1 MFRYAFLLAASAVAD
16 APKAAVTVLVAAVD
30 GAQLTLPGSPGGP
43 RRGGSGRYPGSPSR
57 PRADPP
63 RPGPDASSPERLPG
77 TAMSKTAY
85 IRTKPHLNI
94 GTMGHVDH
102 GKTTLT
108 AAITKVLAE
117 RGAGTFVPFD
127 RIDRAPEEAARG
139 ITINIAHVEYETGTR
154 HYAHVDMPG
163 HADYVKNMVTG
174 AAQLDGA
181 ILVVSAL
188 DGIMP
193 QTAEHV
199 LLARQVGVDHIVVA
213 LNKADA
219 GDEELTDLVELE
231 VRELLTA
238 HGYGGDAAP
247 VVRVSGLKALEGDPR
262 WTASIEAL
270 LDAVDTYV
278 PVPERYLDAPF
289 LLPVENVLTIT
300 GRGTVVTGA
309 VERGTVRV
317 GDKVQVLGADTE
329 TVVTGLET
337 FGRPMEEAQ
346 AGDNVAL
353 LLRGVPR
360 DAVRRGHVVAA
371 PGSVTPSRR
380 FTARLYVLSA
390 REGGRTTPL
399 STGYRP
405 QFYIRT
411 ADVVGD
417 VDLGEAAVARPGDT
431 VTVTVE
437 LGRDVP
443 LEPGLGFAVREG
455 GRTVGAGTVTEVL

>member
-1 MFRYAFLLAASAVAD
+1 MA
-16 APKAAVTVLVAAVD
+16 
-30 GAQLTLPGSPGGP
+30 
-43 RRGGSGRYPGSPSR
+43 
-57 PRADPP
+57 
-63 RPGPDASSPERLPG
+63 
-77 TAMSKTAY
+77 KTAFT
-85 IRTKPHLNI
+85 RTKPHLNI

-117 RGAGTFVPFD
+117 RGGASYVPFD
-127 RIDRAPEEAARG
+127 RIDRAPEEARRG
-139 ITINIAHVEYETGTR
+139 ITINLTHVEYETDTR

-163 HADYVKNMVTG
+163 HADYIKNMVTG

-188 DGIMP
+188 DGVMP

-219 GDEELTDLVELE
+219 GDPELTDLVELE
-231 VRELLTA
+231 VRDLLTA

-247 VVRVSGLKALEGDPR
+247 VVRVSGLGALEGDPR
-262 WTASIEAL
+262 WTGAVEAL

-278 PVPERYLDAPF
+278 PMPVRYTDAPF
-289 LLPVENVLTIT
+289 LLSVENVLTIT

-309 VERGTVRV
+309 VERGTVRT
-317 GDKVQVLGADTE
+317 GDRVSVLGGDGEPVE

-337 FGRPMEEAQ
+337 FGKPMESAE

-353 LLRGVPR
+353 LLRGVHR
-360 DAVRRGHVVAA
+360 DGVRRGDVVAA
-371 PGSVTPSRR
+371 PGSVTPARR
-380 FTARLYVLSA
+380 FTAQVYVLSA
-390 REGGRTTPL
+390 REGGRSTPIA
-399 STGYRP
+399 SGYRP
-405 QFYIRT
+405 QFYVRT

-417 VDLGEAAVARPGDT
+417 VDLGASGVARPGET
-431 VTVTVE
+431 VTMTVE

-443 LEPGLGFAVREG
+443 LESGLGFAIREG
-455 GRTVGAGTVTEVL
+455 GRTVGAGTVTAVG

>member
-1 MFRYAFLLAASAVAD
+1 
-16 APKAAVTVLVAAVD
+16 
-30 GAQLTLPGSPGGP
+30 
-43 RRGGSGRYPGSPSR
+43 
-57 PRADPP
+57 
-63 RPGPDASSPERLPG
+63 
-77 TAMSKTAY
+77 MSKTAY
-85 IRTKPHLNI
+85 VRTKPHLNI

-108 AAITKVLAE
+108 AAITKVLSG
-117 RGAGTFVPFD
+117 RGSAGFVPFD

-139 ITINIAHVEYETGTR
+139 ITINIAHVEYETDTR

-231 VRELLTA
+231 IRELLSA
-238 HGYGGDAAP
+238 HGYGGDSAP

-262 WTASIEAL
+262 WTASIDAL

-278 PVPERYLDAPF
+278 PMPERYVDAPF

-309 VERGTVRV
+309 VERGTVRP
-317 GDKVQVLGADTE
+317 GDRVEVPGAGVE
-329 TVVTGLET
+329 SVVTGLET
-337 FGRPMEEAQ
+337 FGKPMEEAQ

-371 PGSVTPSRR
+371 PGSVVPSRR
-380 FTARLYVLSA
+380 FTAQVYVLSA
-390 REGGRTTPL
+390 REGGRATPV

-431 VTVTVE
+431 VTMTVE
-437 LGRDVP
+437 LGRGTP
-443 LEPGLGFAVREG
+443 LEPGLGFAIREG
-455 GRTVGAGTVTEVL
+455 GRTVGAGTVTAVA

>member
-1 MFRYAFLLAASAVAD
+1 
-16 APKAAVTVLVAAVD
+16 
-30 GAQLTLPGSPGGP
+30 
-43 RRGGSGRYPGSPSR
+43 
-57 PRADPP
+57 
-63 RPGPDASSPERLPG
+63 
-77 TAMSKTAY
+77 MSKTAY
-85 IRTKPHLNI
+85 VRTKPHLNI

-117 RGAGTFVPFD
+117 RGSGSFVPFD

-139 ITINIAHVEYETGTR
+139 ITINIAHVEYETDTR

-199 LLARQVGVDHIVVA
+199 LLARQVGVNHIVVA
-213 LNKADA
+213 INKADA

-231 VRELLTA
+231 VRDLLSA
-238 HGYGGDAAP
+238 HGYGGDSAP

-262 WTASIEAL
+262 WTASIDAL

-278 PVPERYLDAPF
+278 PMPERYLDAPF

-309 VERGTVRV
+309 VERGTIRV
-317 GDKVQVLGADTE
+317 GERVQVLGAEVE

-337 FGRPMEEAQ
+337 FGKPMAEAQ

-371 PGSVTPSRR
+371 PGSVVPSRH
-380 FTARLYVLSA
+380 FTAQVYVLSA
-390 REGGRTTPL
+390 REGGRTTPV

-431 VTVTVE
+431 VTMTVE
-437 LGRDVP
+437 LGREVP
-443 LEPGLGFAVREG
+443 LEPGLGFAIREG
-455 GRTVGAGTVTEVL
+455 GRTVGAGTVTEVG

>member
-1 MFRYAFLLAASAVAD
+1 
-16 APKAAVTVLVAAVD
+16 
-30 GAQLTLPGSPGGP
+30 
-43 RRGGSGRYPGSPSR
+43 
-57 PRADPP
+57 
-63 RPGPDASSPERLPG
+63 
-77 TAMSKTAY
+77 MSKTAY
-85 IRTKPHLNI
+85 VRTKPHLNI

-117 RGAGTFVPFD
+117 RGAGSTTQFVSFD

-139 ITINIAHVEYETGTR
+139 ITINIAHVEYETDTR

-238 HGYGGDAAP
+238 HGYGGDAVP

-262 WTASIEAL
+262 WMASVEAL

-278 PVPERYLDAPF
+278 PMPERYLDAPF

-317 GDKVQVLGADTE
+317 GDRVEVLGASVE

-337 FGRPMEEAQ
+337 FGKPMEEAQ

-353 LLRGVPR
+353 LLRGVAR
-360 DAVRRGHVVAA
+360 DTVRRGHVVAA
-371 PGSVTPSRR
+371 PGSVVPARR
-380 FTARLYVLSA
+380 FRARVYVLSA
-390 REGGRTTPL
+390 REGGRSTPL
-399 STGYRP
+399 TTGYRP

-417 VDLGEAAVARPGDT
+417 VDLGEVAVARPGDT
-431 VTVTVE
+431 VTMTVE

-443 LEPGLGFAVREG
+443 LETGLGFAVREG
-455 GRTVGAGTVTEVL
+455 GRTVGAGTVTAVE

>member
-1 MFRYAFLLAASAVAD
+1 ML
-16 APKAAVTVLVAAVD
+16 
-30 GAQLTLPGSPGGP
+30 
-43 RRGGSGRYPGSPSR
+43 
-57 PRADPP
+57 
-63 RPGPDASSPERLPG
+63 
-77 TAMSKTAY
+77 KTAY
-85 IRTKPHLNI
+85 VRTKPHLNI

-108 AAITKVLAE
+108 AAITKVLSD
-117 RGAGTFVPFD
+117 RGTGTFVPFD
-127 RIDRAPEEAARG
+127 RIDRAPEETQRG
-139 ITINIAHVEYETGTR
+139 ITINIAHVEYETDTR

-163 HADYVKNMVTG
+163 HADYIKNMVTG

-219 GDEELTDLVELE
+219 VDDGEDRVLTDLVELE
-231 VRELLTA
+231 VRELLSA
-238 HGYGGDAAP
+238 HGYGGDSVP
-247 VVRVSGLKALEGDPR
+247 VVRVSGLRALEGDPR
-262 WTASIEAL
+262 WTAAVEAL

-278 PVPERYLDAPF
+278 PMPVRYTDAPF
-289 LLPVENVLTIT
+289 LLSVENVLTIT

-309 VERGTVRV
+309 VERGTVRS
-317 GDKVQVLGADTE
+317 GDRVSVLGPDIE
-329 TVVTGLET
+329 TVVIGLET
-337 FGRPMEEAQ
+337 FGKPMESAE

-353 LLRGVPR
+353 LLRGVER
-360 DAVRRGHVVAA
+360 DRVRRGHVVAA

-380 FTARLYVLSA
+380 FTAQVYVLSA
-390 REGGRTTPL
+390 REGGRTTPVT
-399 STGYRP
+399 TGYRP

-417 VDLGEAAVARPGDT
+417 VDLGAVAVARPGDT
-431 VTVTVE
+431 VDLTVE

-443 LEPGLGFAVREG
+443 LETGLGFAIREG
-455 GRTVGAGTVTEVL
+455 GRTVGAGTVTGLL

>member
-1 MFRYAFLLAASAVAD
+1 M
-16 APKAAVTVLVAAVD
+16 P
-30 GAQLTLPGSPGGP
+30 
-43 RRGGSGRYPGSPSR
+43 
-57 PRADPP
+57 
-63 RPGPDASSPERLPG
+63 
-77 TAMSKTAY
+77 KTAY
-85 IRTKPHLNI
+85 VRTKPHLNI

-117 RGAGTFVPFD
+117 RGSGTFVPFD

-139 ITINIAHVEYETGTR
+139 ITINIAHVEYETDTR

-231 VRELLTA
+231 VRELLSA
-238 HGYGGDAAP
+238 QGYGGDAVP

-262 WTASIEAL
+262 WTAAIDAL

-278 PVPERYLDAPF
+278 PMPERYLDAPF
-289 LLPVENVLTIT
+289 LMPVENVLTIT

-309 VERGTVRV
+309 VERGTIRV
-317 GDKVQVLGADTE
+317 GDRVEVLGAGVD
-329 TVVTGLET
+329 TVVTGVET

-360 DAVRRGHVVAA
+360 DAVRRGHIVAA
-371 PGSVTPSRR
+371 PGSVVPSRR
-380 FTARLYVLSA
+380 FTAQVYVLSA
-390 REGGRTTPL
+390 REGGRTTAV

-417 VDLGEAAVARPGDT
+417 VDLGERAVARPGDT
-431 VTVTVE
+431 VTMTVE

-443 LEPGLGFAVREG
+443 LEPGLGFAIREG
-455 GRTVGAGTVTEVL
+455 GRTVGAGTVTSIV

>member
-1 MFRYAFLLAASAVAD
+1 MA
-16 APKAAVTVLVAAVD
+16 
-30 GAQLTLPGSPGGP
+30 
-43 RRGGSGRYPGSPSR
+43 
-57 PRADPP
+57 
-63 RPGPDASSPERLPG
+63 
-77 TAMSKTAY
+77 KTAFA
-85 IRTKPHLNI
+85 RTKPHLNI

-117 RGAGTFVPFD
+117 RGGASFVPFD
-127 RIDRAPEEAARG
+127 RIDRAPEEARRG
-139 ITINIAHVEYETGTR
+139 ITINLTHVEYETGTR

-163 HADYVKNMVTG
+163 HADYIKNMVTG

-188 DGIMP
+188 DGVMP

-219 GDEELTDLVELE
+219 GDPELTDLVELE

-238 HGYGGDAAP
+238 HGYGGDEAP
-247 VVRVSGLKALEGDPR
+247 VVRVSGLGALEGDPR
-262 WTASIEAL
+262 WTAAIEAL

-278 PVPERYLDAPF
+278 PTPVRYTDAPF

-309 VERGTVRV
+309 VERGTVRL
-317 GDKVQVLGADTE
+317 GDRVALLGGEGEPVE
-329 TVVTGLET
+329 TIVTGLET
-337 FGRPMEEAQ
+337 FGKPMEAAE

-353 LLRGVPR
+353 LLRGVHR
-360 DAVRRGHVVAA
+360 DGVRRGHVVAA
-371 PGSVTPSRR
+371 PGSVAPRRR
-380 FTARLYVLSA
+380 FTAQVYVLSA
-390 REGGRTTPL
+390 REGGRTTAL
-399 STGYRP
+399 SSGYRP

-417 VDLGEAAVARPGDT
+417 VDLGAAGVARPGET
-431 VTVTVE
+431 VTMTVE

-443 LEPGLGFAVREG
+443 LEAGLGFAIREG
-455 GRTVGAGTVTEVL
+455 GRTVGAGTVTEVLG

>member
-1 MFRYAFLLAASAVAD
+1 M
-16 APKAAVTVLVAAVD
+16 P
-30 GAQLTLPGSPGGP
+30 
-43 RRGGSGRYPGSPSR
+43 
-57 PRADPP
+57 
-63 RPGPDASSPERLPG
+63 
-77 TAMSKTAY
+77 KTAY
-85 IRTKPHLNI
+85 VRTKPHLNI
-94 GTMGHVDH
+94 GTIGHVDH

-108 AAITKVLAE
+108 AAITKVLSE
-117 RGAGTFVPFD
+117 RGTGAFVPFD

-139 ITINIAHVEYETGTR
+139 ITINIAHVEYETDTR

-188 DGIMP
+188 DGVMP

-219 GDEELTDLVELE
+219 GDPELTGLVELE

-238 HGYGGDAAP
+238 HGYGGDSVP
-247 VVRVSGLKALEGDPR
+247 VVRVSGLRALEGDPR
-262 WTASIEAL
+262 WTAAIEAL

-278 PVPERYLDAPF
+278 PMPVRYIDAPF

-309 VERGTVRV
+309 VERGTVRA
-317 GDKVQVLGADTE
+317 GDRVEVLGAGLE

-337 FGRPMEEAQ
+337 FGRPMGSAQ

-353 LLRGVPR
+353 LLRGVQR
-360 DAVRRGHVVAA
+360 SVVRRGHVVAA
-371 PGSVTPSRR
+371 PGSVSPSHR
-380 FTARLYVLSA
+380 FTAQVYVLSA
-390 REGGRTTPL
+390 GEGGRSTPI

-417 VDLGEAAVARPGDT
+417 VDLGAAAVARPGET
-431 VTVTVE
+431 VTMTVE

-443 LEPGLGFAVREG
+443 LEAGLGFAIREG
-455 GRTVGAGTVTEVL
+455 GRTVGAGTVTKLVP

>member
-1 MFRYAFLLAASAVAD
+1 M
-16 APKAAVTVLVAAVD
+16 P
-30 GAQLTLPGSPGGP
+30 
-43 RRGGSGRYPGSPSR
+43 
-57 PRADPP
+57 
-63 RPGPDASSPERLPG
+63 
-77 TAMSKTAY
+77 KTAY
-85 IRTKPHLNI
+85 VRTKPHLNI

-108 AAITKVLAE
+108 AAITKVLAD
-117 RGAGTFVPFD
+117 RGSGAFVPFD

-139 ITINIAHVEYETGTR
+139 ITINIAHVEYETDTR

-199 LLARQVGVDHIVVA
+199 LLARQVGVDHVVVA
-213 LNKADA
+213 LNKADS
-219 GDEELTDLVELE
+219 GDEELMDLVELE
-231 VRELLTA
+231 VRDLLTE

-247 VVRVSGLKALEGDPR
+247 VVRVSGLRALAGDPR
-262 WTASIEAL
+262 WTASIDAL

-278 PVPERYLDAPF
+278 PMPERYLDAPF

-309 VERGTVRV
+309 VERGRVRV
-317 GDKVQVLGADTE
+317 GDRIDVLGAGLE

-337 FGRPMEEAQ
+337 FGKPMDEAQ

-360 DAVRRGHVVAA
+360 DAVRRGHVVTA
-371 PGSVTPSRR
+371 PGSVSPSRR
-380 FTARLYVLSA
+380 FTAQVYVLSA
-390 REGGRTTPL
+390 REGGRTTPV

-417 VDLGEAAVARPGDT
+417 VDLGEAAVARPGER
-431 VTVTVE
+431 VAMTVE
-437 LGRDVP
+437 LGREVP
-443 LEPGLGFAVREG
+443 LEPGLGFAIREG
-455 GRTVGAGTVTEVL
+455 GRTVGAGTVTAVL

>member
-1 MFRYAFLLAASAVAD
+1 
-16 APKAAVTVLVAAVD
+16 
-30 GAQLTLPGSPGGP
+30 
-43 RRGGSGRYPGSPSR
+43 
-57 PRADPP
+57 
-63 RPGPDASSPERLPG
+63 
-77 TAMSKTAY
+77 MSKQAFV
-85 IRTKPHLNI
+85 RTKPHLNI

-108 AAITKVLAE
+108 AAITKVLSS
-117 RGAGTFVPFD
+117 RGSGTFVPFD

-139 ITINIAHVEYETGTR
+139 ITINIAHVEYETDTR

-163 HADYVKNMVTG
+163 HADYIKNMVTG

-199 LLARQVGVDHIVVA
+199 LLARQVGVEHIVVA
-213 LNKADA
+213 LNKSDA
-219 GDEELTDLVELE
+219 GDSELTDLVELE
-231 VRELLTA
+231 VRDLLSA
-238 HGYGGDAAP
+238 HGYDGEHAP
-247 VVRVSGLKALEGDPR
+247 VVRVSGLRALEGDPR
-262 WTASIEAL
+262 WTGAVEAL

-278 PVPERYLDAPF
+278 PTPERYTDAPF

-309 VERGTVRV
+309 VERGQVRV
-317 GDKVQVLGADTE
+317 GDRVEVLGADIE

-337 FGRPMEEAQ
+337 FGKPMESAE

-353 LLRGVPR
+353 LLRGVQR

-371 PGSVTPSRR
+371 TGSVTPRRR
-380 FTARLYVLSA
+380 FTAEVYVLSA
-390 REGGRTTPL
+390 AEGGRTTPVA
-399 STGYRP
+399 TGYRP

-411 ADVVGD
+411 ADAVGD
-417 VDLGEAAVARPGDT
+417 VDLGEAAVVRPGDT
-431 VTVTVE
+431 VTMTVE
-437 LGRDVP
+437 LGREVP
-443 LEPGLGFAVREG
+443 LEPGLGFAIREG
-455 GRTVGAGTVTEVL
+455 GRTVGAGTVLTVAD

>member
-1 MFRYAFLLAASAVAD
+1 
-16 APKAAVTVLVAAVD
+16 
-30 GAQLTLPGSPGGP
+30 
-43 RRGGSGRYPGSPSR
+43 
-57 PRADPP
+57 
-63 RPGPDASSPERLPG
+63 
-77 TAMSKTAY
+77 MSKTAY

-117 RGAGTFVPFD
+117 RGDGTFVPFD

-238 HGYGGDAAP
+238 HGYGGDATP

-329 TVVTGLET
+329 SVVTGLET
-337 FGRPMEEAQ
+337 FGKPMEEAQ

-353 LLRGVPR
+353 LLRGVAR

-390 REGGRTTPL
+390 GEGGRTTPL

-411 ADVVGD
+411 ADVVGI

-455 GRTVGAGTVTEVL
+455 GRTVGAGTVTEVV

>member
-1 MFRYAFLLAASAVAD
+1 MA
-16 APKAAVTVLVAAVD
+16 
-30 GAQLTLPGSPGGP
+30 
-43 RRGGSGRYPGSPSR
+43 
-57 PRADPP
+57 
-63 RPGPDASSPERLPG
+63 
-77 TAMSKTAY
+77 KTAFV
-85 IRTKPHLNI
+85 RTKPHLNI

-108 AAITKVLAE
+108 AAITKVLAA
-117 RGAGTFVPFD
+117 RGGADFVPFD
-127 RIDRAPEEAARG
+127 RIDRTAEESRRG
-139 ITINIAHVEYETGTR
+139 ITINLTHVEYETDTR

-163 HADYVKNMVTG
+163 HADYIKNMVTG

-188 DGIMP
+188 DGVMP

-219 GDEELTDLVELE
+219 GDPELTDLVELE
-231 VRELLTA
+231 VRDLLTA

-247 VVRVSGLKALEGDPR
+247 VVRVSGLGALEGDPR
-262 WTASIEAL
+262 WTGAIEAL

-278 PVPERYLDAPF
+278 PMPVRYTDAPF
-289 LLPVENVLTIT
+289 LMPVENVLTIT

-309 VERGTVRV
+309 VERGSVRT
-317 GDKVQVLGADTE
+317 GDRVSVLGGDGEAVE

-337 FGRPMEEAQ
+337 FGKPMESAE

-360 DAVRRGHVVAA
+360 DGVRRGHVVAA
-371 PGSVTPSRR
+371 PGSVEPRRR
-380 FTARLYVLSA
+380 FTAQVYVLSA
-390 REGGRTTPL
+390 REGGRTTPVA
-399 STGYRP
+399 TGYRP

-417 VDLGEAAVARPGDT
+417 VDLGEAAVARPGET
-431 VTVTVE
+431 VTMTVE

-443 LEPGLGFAVREG
+443 LEAGLGFAIREG
-455 GRTVGAGTVTEVL
+455 GRTVGAGSVITVHG

>member
-1 MFRYAFLLAASAVAD
+1 
-16 APKAAVTVLVAAVD
+16 
-30 GAQLTLPGSPGGP
+30 
-43 RRGGSGRYPGSPSR
+43 
-57 PRADPP
+57 
-63 RPGPDASSPERLPG
+63 
-77 TAMSKTAY
+77 MSKTAY
-85 IRTKPHLNI
+85 VRTKPHLNI

-117 RGAGTFVPFD
+117 RGTSTFVPFD

-139 ITINIAHVEYETGTR
+139 ITINIAHVEYETDTR
-154 HYAHVDMPG
+154 HYAHVDLPG
-163 HADYVKNMVTG
+163 HADFIKNMITG

-199 LLARQVGVDHIVVA
+199 VLARQVGVDHIVVA

-219 GDEELTDLVELE
+219 GDEELIDLVELE

-238 HGYGGDAAP
+238 HGYGGDAVP
-247 VVRVSGLKALEGDPR
+247 VVRVSGLRALAGDPR
-262 WTASIEAL
+262 WTASVEAL

-278 PVPERYLDAPF
+278 PLPERYLDAPF

-309 VERGTVRV
+309 VERGVVRV
-317 GDKVQVLGADTE
+317 GDRVEVLGAGAE

-337 FGRPMEEAQ
+337 FGKPMSEAQ

-353 LLRGVPR
+353 LLRGVAR
-360 DAVRRGHVVAA
+360 DTVRRGHVVAA
-371 PGSVTPSRR
+371 PGSVVPRRR
-380 FTARLYVLSA
+380 FTARVYVLSTH
-390 REGGRTTPL
+390 EGGRSTPV

-405 QFYIRT
+405 QFHIRT

-417 VDLGEAAVARPGDT
+417 VDLGATAVARPGDT
-431 VTVTVE
+431 VTMAVE

-455 GRTVGAGTVTEVL
+455 GRTVGAGTVTSVG

>member
-1 MFRYAFLLAASAVAD
+1 
-16 APKAAVTVLVAAVD
+16 
-30 GAQLTLPGSPGGP
+30 
-43 RRGGSGRYPGSPSR
+43 
-57 PRADPP
+57 
-63 RPGPDASSPERLPG
+63 
-77 TAMSKTAY
+77 MSKTAY
-85 IRTKPHLNI
+85 VRTKPHLNI

-117 RGAGTFVPFD
+117 RGSGTFVPFD

-139 ITINIAHVEYETGTR
+139 ITINIAHVEYETDTR

-213 LNKADA
+213 LNKVDAVADGEDA
-219 GDEELTDLVELE
+219 VLTDLVELE
-231 VRELLTA
+231 VRDLLTT
-238 HGYGGDAAP
+238 HGYGGDSVP
-247 VVRVSGLKALEGDPR
+247 VVRVSGLRALAGDPR
-262 WTASIEAL
+262 WTASVEAL

-278 PVPERYLDAPF
+278 PMPERYLDAPF
-289 LLPVENVLTIT
+289 LLSVENVLTIT

-317 GDKVQVLGADTE
+317 GDRVEVLGAFVE

-337 FGRPMEEAQ
+337 FGKPMDEAQ

-353 LLRGVPR
+353 LLRGVGR

-371 PGSVTPSRR
+371 PGSVVPARR
-380 FTARLYVLSA
+380 FTAQVYVLSA
-390 REGGRTTPL
+390 REGGRSTPVA
-399 STGYRP
+399 TGYRP

-417 VDLGEAAVARPGDT
+417 VDLGEVGVARPGDT
-431 VTVTVE
+431 VTMTVE

-443 LEPGLGFAVREG
+443 LETGLGFAVREG
-455 GRTVGAGTVTEVL
+455 GRTVGAGTVTAVE

>member
-1 MFRYAFLLAASAVAD
+1 
-16 APKAAVTVLVAAVD
+16 
-30 GAQLTLPGSPGGP
+30 
-43 RRGGSGRYPGSPSR
+43 
-57 PRADPP
+57 
-63 RPGPDASSPERLPG
+63 
-77 TAMSKTAY
+77 MSKTAY
-85 IRTKPHLNI
+85 VRTKPHLNI

-108 AAITKVLAE
+108 AAITKVLAD
-117 RGAGTFVPFD
+117 RGSGAFVPFD

-139 ITINIAHVEYETGTR
+139 ITINIAHVEYETDTR

-231 VRELLTA
+231 VRDLLTA
-238 HGYGGDAAP
+238 HGYGGDSVP

-262 WTASIEAL
+262 WTASVEAL

-278 PVPERYLDAPF
+278 PMPERYLDAPF

-309 VERGTVRV
+309 VERGVVRV
-317 GDKVQVLGADTE
+317 GDRVEVLGAGVE

-337 FGRPMEEAQ
+337 FGKPMEEAQ

-371 PGSVTPSRR
+371 PGSVVPSRR
-380 FTARLYVLSA
+380 FTARVYVLSA
-390 REGGRTTPL
+390 REGGRTTAV
-399 STGYRP
+399 SSGYRP
-405 QFYIRT
+405 QFYLRT

-417 VDLGEAAVARPGDT
+417 VDLGDVAVARPGDT
-431 VTVTVE
+431 VVMTVE

-443 LEPGLGFAVREG
+443 LEAGLGFAIREG
-455 GRTVGAGTVTEVL
+455 GRTVGAGTVTAVG

>member
-1 MFRYAFLLAASAVAD
+1 M
-16 APKAAVTVLVAAVD
+16 P
-30 GAQLTLPGSPGGP
+30 
-43 RRGGSGRYPGSPSR
+43 
-57 PRADPP
+57 
-63 RPGPDASSPERLPG
+63 
-77 TAMSKTAY
+77 KTAY
-85 IRTKPHLNI
+85 VRTKPHLNI

-108 AAITKVLAE
+108 AAITKVLSD
-117 RGAGTFVPFD
+117 RGTGTFVPFD
-127 RIDRAPEEAARG
+127 RIDRAPEEAQRG

-154 HYAHVDMPG
+154 HYAHIDMPG
-163 HADYVKNMVTG
+163 HADYIKNMVTG

-181 ILVVSAL
+181 ILVVSAV

-219 GDEELTDLVELE
+219 GDPELTDLVELE
-231 VRELLTA
+231 VRELLSA
-238 HGYGGDAAP
+238 HGYGGDTVP
-247 VVRVSGLKALEGDPR
+247 VVRVSGLRALEGDPR
-262 WTASIEAL
+262 WTGAVEAL

-278 PVPERYLDAPF
+278 PMPVRYTDAPF

-317 GDKVQVLGADTE
+317 GDRVSVLGPDIE

-337 FGRPMEEAQ
+337 FGKPMESAE

-353 LLRGVPR
+353 LLRGVER
-360 DAVRRGHVVAA
+360 DRVRRGHVVAA

-380 FTARLYVLSA
+380 FIARVYVLSG
-390 REGGRTTPL
+390 REGGRTTPVT
-399 STGYRP
+399 TGYRP

-431 VTVTVE
+431 VTLTVE

-443 LEPGLGFAVREG
+443 LEPGLGFAIREG
-455 GRTVGAGTVTEVL
+455 GRTVGAGTVTELL

>member
-1 MFRYAFLLAASAVAD
+1 
-16 APKAAVTVLVAAVD
+16 
-30 GAQLTLPGSPGGP
+30 
-43 RRGGSGRYPGSPSR
+43 
-57 PRADPP
+57 
-63 RPGPDASSPERLPG
+63 
-77 TAMSKTAY
+77 MSKTAY
-85 IRTKPHLNI
+85 VRTKPHLNI

-108 AAITKVLAE
+108 AAITKVLAD
-117 RGAGTFVPFD
+117 RGSGAFVPFD

-139 ITINIAHVEYETGTR
+139 ITINIAHVEYETDTR

-231 VRELLTA
+231 VRDLLTA
-238 HGYGGDAAP
+238 HGYGGDSVP

-278 PVPERYLDAPF
+278 PMPERYIDAPF
-289 LLPVENVLTIT
+289 LLSVENVLTIT

-309 VERGTVRV
+309 VERGVVRV
-317 GDKVQVLGADTE
+317 GDRVEVLGAGVE

-337 FGRPMEEAQ
+337 FGKPMEEAQ
-346 AGDNVAL
+346 AGDNVAM
-353 LLRGVPR
+353 LLRGVAR

-371 PGSVTPSRR
+371 PGSVKPRRR
-380 FTARLYVLSA
+380 FSAQVYVLSA
-390 REGGRTTPL
+390 REGGRTTPVA
-399 STGYRP
+399 SGYRP

-411 ADVVGD
+411 ADVVGV
-417 VDLGEAAVARPGDT
+417 VDLGEVAVARPGDT
-431 VTVTVE
+431 VAMTVE

-443 LEPGLGFAVREG
+443 LEPGLGFAIREG
-455 GRTVGAGTVTEVL
+455 GRTVGAGTVTVVG

>member
-1 MFRYAFLLAASAVAD
+1 M
-16 APKAAVTVLVAAVD
+16 P
-30 GAQLTLPGSPGGP
+30 
-43 RRGGSGRYPGSPSR
+43 
-57 PRADPP
+57 
-63 RPGPDASSPERLPG
+63 
-77 TAMSKTAY
+77 KTAY
-85 IRTKPHLNI
+85 VRTKPHLNI

-117 RGAGTFVPFD
+117 RGSGTFVPFD

-139 ITINIAHVEYETGTR
+139 ITINIAHVEYETDTR

-219 GDEELTDLVELE
+219 SGDEELIDLVELE
-231 VRELLTA
+231 VRELLSA
-238 HGYGGDAAP
+238 HGYGGESVP

-262 WTASIEAL
+262 WTAAIDAL

-278 PVPERYLDAPF
+278 PMPERYLDAPF

-309 VERGTVRV
+309 VERGTIRV
-317 GDKVQVLGADTE
+317 GDRVEVLGAAVD

-337 FGRPMEEAQ
+337 FGKPMDEAQ

-360 DAVRRGHVVAA
+360 DAVRRGHIVAA
-371 PGSVTPSRR
+371 PGSVAPSRR
-380 FTARLYVLSA
+380 FSAQVYVLSTG
-390 REGGRTTPL
+390 EGGRTTPV

-417 VDLGEAAVARPGDT
+417 VDLGERAVARPGDT
-431 VTVTVE
+431 VAMTVE
-437 LGRDVP
+437 LGREVP
-443 LEPGLGFAVREG
+443 LEPGLGFAIREG
-455 GRTVGAGTVTEVL
+455 GRTVGAGTVTSVG

>member
-1 MFRYAFLLAASAVAD
+1 
-16 APKAAVTVLVAAVD
+16 
-30 GAQLTLPGSPGGP
+30 
-43 RRGGSGRYPGSPSR
+43 
-57 PRADPP
+57 
-63 RPGPDASSPERLPG
+63 
-77 TAMSKTAY
+77 MSKTAY
-85 IRTKPHLNI
+85 VRTKPHLNI

-117 RGAGTFVPFD
+117 RGSGTFVPFD

-139 ITINIAHVEYETGTR
+139 ITINIAHVEYETDTR

-219 GDEELTDLVELE
+219 GDEELIDLVELE
-231 VRELLTA
+231 VRDLLSQ
-238 HGYGGDAAP
+238 HGYGGDTAP
-247 VVRVSGLKALEGDPR
+247 VVRVSGLKALEGDPQ

-278 PVPERYLDAPF
+278 PMPERYVDAPF
-289 LLPVENVLTIT
+289 LLSVENVLTIP

-317 GDKVQVLGADTE
+317 GDRVEVLGAGLE

-337 FGRPMEEAQ
+337 FGKPMDDAQ

-371 PGSVTPSRR
+371 PGSVVPKRR
-380 FTARLYVLSA
+380 FSAQVYVLST
-390 REGGRTTPL
+390 REGGRSTPV
-399 STGYRP
+399 SSGYRP

-417 VDLGEAAVARPGDT
+417 IDLGEVGVARPGET
-431 VTVTVE
+431 VTMTVE
-437 LGRDVP
+437 LGREMP
-443 LEPGLGFAVREG
+443 LEPGLGFAIREG
-455 GRTVGAGTVTEVL
+455 GRTVGAGTVTAVE

>member
-1 MFRYAFLLAASAVAD
+1 
-16 APKAAVTVLVAAVD
+16 
-30 GAQLTLPGSPGGP
+30 
-43 RRGGSGRYPGSPSR
+43 
-57 PRADPP
+57 
-63 RPGPDASSPERLPG
+63 
-77 TAMSKTAY
+77 MSKTAY
-85 IRTKPHLNI
+85 VRTKPHLNI

-117 RGAGTFVPFD
+117 RGAGTYVPFD

-139 ITINIAHVEYETGTR
+139 ITINIAHVEYETDTR

-238 HGYGGDAAP
+238 HGYGGDAVP

-262 WTASIEAL
+262 WTASVEAL

-278 PVPERYLDAPF
+278 PMPERYLDAPF
-289 LLPVENVLTIT
+289 LLSVESVLTIT

-317 GDKVQVLGADTE
+317 GDRVEVLGASVE

-337 FGRPMEEAQ
+337 FGKPMEEAQ

-353 LLRGVPR
+353 LLRGVAR
-360 DAVRRGHVVAA
+360 DTVRRGHVVAA
-371 PGSVTPSRR
+371 PGSVVPGRR
-380 FTARLYVLSA
+380 FSARVYVLSA
-390 REGGRTTPL
+390 REGGRSTPVA
-399 STGYRP
+399 TGYRP

-411 ADVVGD
+411 ADVVGA
-417 VDLGEAAVARPGDT
+417 VDLGGTAVARPGET
-431 VTVTVE
+431 VTMTVE

-455 GRTVGAGTVTEVL
+455 GRTVGAGTVTAVE

>member
-1 MFRYAFLLAASAVAD
+1 M
-16 APKAAVTVLVAAVD
+16 P
-30 GAQLTLPGSPGGP
+30 
-43 RRGGSGRYPGSPSR
+43 
-57 PRADPP
+57 
-63 RPGPDASSPERLPG
+63 
-77 TAMSKTAY
+77 KTAY
-85 IRTKPHLNI
+85 VRTKPHLNI

-108 AAITKVLAE
+108 AAITKVLSE
-117 RGAGTFVPFD
+117 RGTGTFVPFD
-127 RIDRAPEEAARG
+127 RIDRAPEEAQRG
-139 ITINIAHVEYETGTR
+139 ITINIAHVEYETDTR

-188 DGIMP
+188 DGVMP

-219 GDEELTDLVELE
+219 GDDELTDLVELE
-231 VRELLTA
+231 VRDLLDQ
-238 HGYGGDAAP
+238 HGYPGSDVP
-247 VVRVSGLKALEGDPR
+247 VVRVSGLRALEGDPR
-262 WTASIEAL
+262 WTEAVQGL

-278 PVPERYLDAPF
+278 PTPERYVDAPF

-317 GDKVQVLGADTE
+317 GDRVEVLGAGVE
-329 TVVTGLET
+329 TVVTGVET
-337 FGRPMEEAQ
+337 FGKPMESAQ

-353 LLRGVPR
+353 LLRGVAR

-371 PGSVTPSRR
+371 PGSVTPRRR
-380 FTARLYVLSA
+380 FTARVYLLSG
-390 REGGRTTPL
+390 REGGRGTPVT
-399 STGYRP
+399 TGYRP
-405 QFYIRT
+405 QFYLRT
-411 ADVVGD
+411 ADVVGNI
-417 VDLGEAAVARPGDT
+417 DLGEVAVARPGET
-431 VTVTVE
+431 VTMTVE
-437 LGRDVP
+437 LGREVP

-455 GRTVGAGTVTEVL
+455 GRTVGAGTVQEVLG

>member
-1 MFRYAFLLAASAVAD
+1 MA
-16 APKAAVTVLVAAVD
+16 
-30 GAQLTLPGSPGGP
+30 
-43 RRGGSGRYPGSPSR
+43 
-57 PRADPP
+57 
-63 RPGPDASSPERLPG
+63 
-77 TAMSKTAY
+77 KTAFV
-85 IRTKPHLNI
+85 RTKPHLNI

-117 RGAGTFVPFD
+117 SGGASFVPFD
-127 RIDRAPEEAARG
+127 RIDRAPEESRRG
-139 ITINIAHVEYETGTR
+139 ITINLTHVEYETDTR

-163 HADYVKNMVTG
+163 HADYIKNMVTG

-188 DGIMP
+188 DGVMP

-219 GDEELTDLVELE
+219 GDPELTDLVELE
-231 VRELLTA
+231 VRELLTT

-247 VVRVSGLKALEGDPR
+247 VVRVSGLGALEGDPR
-262 WTASIEAL
+262 WTQAIQAL

-278 PVPERYLDAPF
+278 PTPVRYTDAPF

-309 VERGTVRV
+309 VERGTVRL
-317 GDKVQVLGADTE
+317 GDRVAVLGGDGEPAE

-337 FGRPMEEAQ
+337 FGKPMESAE

-360 DAVRRGHVVAA
+360 DGVRRGHVVAA
-371 PGSVTPSRR
+371 PGSVTPRRR
-380 FTARLYVLSA
+380 FSAQVYVLSG
-390 REGGRTTPL
+390 REGGRTTPV
-399 STGYRP
+399 SSGYRP

-417 VDLGEAAVARPGDT
+417 VDLGEAAVARPGET
-431 VTVTVE
+431 VTMTVE

-443 LEPGLGFAVREG
+443 LESGLGFAIREG
-455 GRTVGAGTVTEVL
+455 GRTVGAGTVTAVLG

>member
-1 MFRYAFLLAASAVAD
+1 
-16 APKAAVTVLVAAVD
+16 
-30 GAQLTLPGSPGGP
+30 
-43 RRGGSGRYPGSPSR
+43 
-57 PRADPP
+57 
-63 RPGPDASSPERLPG
+63 
-77 TAMSKTAY
+77 MSKTAY
-85 IRTKPHLNI
+85 VRTKPHLNI

-117 RGAGTFVPFD
+117 RGSGTFVPFD

-139 ITINIAHVEYETGTR
+139 ITINIAHVEYETDTR

-231 VRELLTA
+231 VRDLLSE
-238 HGYGGDAAP
+238 HGYGGDGAP
-247 VVRVSGLKALEGDPR
+247 VVRVSGLKALEGDPK

-278 PVPERYLDAPF
+278 PMPERYVDAPF

-317 GDKVQVLGADTE
+317 GNRVEVLGAGLE

-337 FGRPMEEAQ
+337 FGKPMDEAQ

-371 PGSVTPSRR
+371 PGSVVPRSR
-380 FTARLYVLSA
+380 FSAQVYVLSA
-390 REGGRTTPL
+390 REGGRTTPVT
-399 STGYRP
+399 SGYRP

-417 VDLGEAAVARPGDT
+417 VDLGEVGVARPGET
-431 VTVTVE
+431 VSMIVE
-437 LGRDVP
+437 LGREVP
-443 LEPGLGFAVREG
+443 LEPGLGFAIREG
-455 GRTVGAGTVTEVL
+455 GRTVGAGTVTALV

>member
-1 MFRYAFLLAASAVAD
+1 M
-16 APKAAVTVLVAAVD
+16 P
-30 GAQLTLPGSPGGP
+30 
-43 RRGGSGRYPGSPSR
+43 
-57 PRADPP
+57 
-63 RPGPDASSPERLPG
+63 
-77 TAMSKTAY
+77 KTAY
-85 IRTKPHLNI
+85 VRTKPHLNI

-117 RGAGTFVPFD
+117 RGTGTFVPFD
-127 RIDRAPEEAARG
+127 RIDRAPEEIDRG
-139 ITINIAHVEYETGTR
+139 ITINIAHVEYETDTR

-181 ILVVSAL
+181 ILVVSAV

-213 LNKADA
+213 LNKADV
-219 GDEELTDLVELE
+219 GDEELIDLVELE

-238 HGYGGDAAP
+238 QGYGGDAVP

-262 WTASIEAL
+262 WTASVEAL

-278 PVPERYLDAPF
+278 PMPERYLDAPF

-309 VERGTVRV
+309 VERGIVRV
-317 GDKVQVLGADTE
+317 GDRVDVLGAGVE

-337 FGRPMEEAQ
+337 FGKPMDEAQ

-371 PGSVTPSRR
+371 PGSVVPGRR
-380 FTARLYVLSA
+380 FSARVYVLSA
-390 REGGRTTPL
+390 REGGRTTPV

-417 VDLGEAAVARPGDT
+417 VDLGDVAVARPGDT
-431 VTVTVE
+431 VTMTVE

-443 LEPGLGFAVREG
+443 LEAGLGFAIREG
-455 GRTVGAGTVTEVL
+455 GRTVGAGTVTTVE

>member
-1 MFRYAFLLAASAVAD
+1 M
-16 APKAAVTVLVAAVD
+16 P
-30 GAQLTLPGSPGGP
+30 
-43 RRGGSGRYPGSPSR
+43 
-57 PRADPP
+57 
-63 RPGPDASSPERLPG
+63 
-77 TAMSKTAY
+77 KTAY
-85 IRTKPHLNI
+85 VRTKPHLNI

-117 RGAGTFVPFD
+117 RGSGTFVPFD

-139 ITINIAHVEYETGTR
+139 ITINISHVEYETDTR

-199 LLARQVGVDHIVVA
+199 LLARQVGVNHIVVA

-238 HGYGGDAAP
+238 HGYGGDSVP
-247 VVRVSGLKALEGDPR
+247 VVRLSGLRALEGDPR
-262 WTASIEAL
+262 WTEAIGAL

-278 PVPERYLDAPF
+278 PMPERYLDAPF

-317 GDKVQVLGADTE
+317 GDRVEVLGAAVD

-337 FGRPMEEAQ
+337 FGKPMDEAQ

-360 DAVRRGHVVAA
+360 DAVRRGHIVAA
-371 PGSVTPSRR
+371 PDSVVPSRR
-380 FTARLYVLSA
+380 FSAQVYVLSA
-390 REGGRTTPL
+390 REGGRTTPV

-417 VDLGEAAVARPGDT
+417 VDLGERAVARPGDT
-431 VTVTVE
+431 VTMTVE
-437 LGRDVP
+437 LGREVP
-443 LEPGLGFAVREG
+443 LEPGLGFAIREG
-455 GRTVGAGTVTEVL
+455 GRTVGAGTVTAVVG

>member
-1 MFRYAFLLAASAVAD
+1 M
-16 APKAAVTVLVAAVD
+16 P
-30 GAQLTLPGSPGGP
+30 
-43 RRGGSGRYPGSPSR
+43 
-57 PRADPP
+57 
-63 RPGPDASSPERLPG
+63 
-77 TAMSKTAY
+77 KTAY
-85 IRTKPHLNI
+85 VRTKPHLNI

-117 RGAGTFVPFD
+117 RGSGTFVPFD

-139 ITINIAHVEYETGTR
+139 ITINIAHVEYETDTR

-163 HADYVKNMVTG
+163 HADYIKNMVTG

-231 VRELLTA
+231 VRELLSA
-238 HGYGGDAAP
+238 HGYGGDSVP

-262 WTASIEAL
+262 WAASIDAL

-278 PVPERYLDAPF
+278 PIPERYLDAPF

-309 VERGTVRV
+309 IERGTIRV
-317 GDKVQVLGADTE
+317 GDRIEVLGAAVD

-337 FGRPMEEAQ
+337 FGKPMEEAQ

-360 DAVRRGHVVAA
+360 DAVRRGHIVAA
-371 PGSVTPSRR
+371 PGSVVPSRR
-380 FTARLYVLSA
+380 FSAQVYVLSA
-390 REGGRTTPL
+390 REGGRTTPV

-417 VDLGEAAVARPGDT
+417 VDLGEIAVARPGDT
-431 VTVTVE
+431 VTMAVE

-443 LEPGLGFAVREG
+443 LEPGLGFAIREG
-455 GRTVGAGTVTEVL
+455 GRTVGAGTVTSVG

>member
-1 MFRYAFLLAASAVAD
+1 
-16 APKAAVTVLVAAVD
+16 
-30 GAQLTLPGSPGGP
+30 
-43 RRGGSGRYPGSPSR
+43 
-57 PRADPP
+57 
-63 RPGPDASSPERLPG
+63 
-77 TAMSKTAY
+77 MSKQMY
-85 IRTKPHLNI
+85 VRTKPHLNI

-108 AAITKVLAE
+108 AAITKVLSE
-117 RGAGTFVPFD
+117 RGSGGTYVPFD
-127 RIDRAPEEAARG
+127 RIDRAPEEAERG
-139 ITINIAHVEYETGTR
+139 ITINIAHVEYETDTR

-163 HADYVKNMVTG
+163 HADFIKNMVTG

-188 DGIMP
+188 DGVMP

-219 GDEELTDLVELE
+219 GDPELTDLVELE
-231 VRELLTA
+231 VRELLSA
-238 HGYGGDAAP
+238 HGYPGESTP
-247 VVRVSGLKALEGDPR
+247 VVRVSGLRALNGDPR
-262 WTASIEAL
+262 WTGAIEAL
-270 LDAVDTYV
+270 LDAVDFYV
-278 PVPERYLDAPF
+278 PTPVRYTDAPF

-309 VERGTVRV
+309 IERGRVRV
-317 GDKVQVLGADTE
+317 GDRVEVLGADVA
-329 TVVTGLET
+329 TVVTGVET
-337 FGRPMEEAQ
+337 FGKPMEVAE

-360 DAVRRGHVVAA
+360 DAVRRGHVVAE
-371 PGSVTPSRR
+371 PGSVVPRR
-380 FTARLYVLSA
+380 HFTARVYVLSTA
-390 REGGRTTPL
+390 EGGRRTPV

-417 VDLGEAAVARPGDT
+417 VDLGLTGVARPGDT
-431 VTVTVE
+431 VTMAVE
-437 LGRDVP
+437 LGRALP

-455 GRTVGAGTVTEVL
+455 GRTVGAGTVTTVSDRP